1 MKIVKIPNGKN
12 ENYKMKMVKMP
23 NSKKENSKNAKW

>member
-1 MKIVKIPNGKN
+1 MVKIPNGKN
-12 ENYKMKMVKMP
+12 ENDKMKMVKMP